1 MWFLSTCAA
10 LRTRTRTVNAVFSTF
25 VLRAYDFIEFADAMP
40 PLTSPFRV
48 NTRRAKY
55 HTISFPPFPPGR
67 LGSTLHSHLK
77 MGRHGA
83 SRSNSLSPFPFP
95 SLILPFLPCC
105 LADLFERR
113 FRDTWR
119 ASERASLGRRDSLGL
134 AHMVSTGE
142 YSGEGARESFSRAAF
157 PKFKLKHRPL
167 LFCSFCL
174 WMGRKGG
181 WSGGRGLDRPTE
193 TGRGGRPLPYYT
205 RERERERERGLL
217 AFHILNISVWTTACT
232 VV

>member
-1 MWFLSTCAA
+1 
-10 LRTRTRTVNAVFSTF
+10 
-25 VLRAYDFIEFADAMP
+25 MP

-95 SLILPFLPCC
+95 SFPC
-105 LADLFERR
+105 LAALPISLND
-113 FRDTWR
+113 
-119 ASERASLGRRDSLGL
+119 ASETLGERASGL
-134 AHMVSTGE
+134 PSVVGTR
-142 YSGEGARESFSRAAF
+142 SGWRIWSAQESIAERERERESFSRAAF

-205 RERERERERGLL
+205 RERER
-217 AFHILNISVWTTACT
+217 
-232 VV
+232 

>member
-1 MWFLSTCAA
+1 MVWLQVGSWYGPGRPYLHFESYSLAGLGLLFLLGRSLKFEIANAMWFLSTCAA

-95 SLILPFLPCC
+95 SFPC
-105 LADLFERR
+105 LAALPISLND
-113 FRDTWR
+113 
-119 ASERASLGRRDSLGL
+119 ASETLGERASGL
-134 AHMVSTGE
+134 PSVVGTR
-142 YSGEGARESFSRAAF
+142 SGWRIWSAQESIA
-157 PKFKLKHRPL
+157 
-167 LFCSFCL
+167 
-174 WMGRKGG
+174 
-181 WSGGRGLDRPTE
+181 
-193 TGRGGRPLPYYT
+193 
-205 RERERERERGLL
+205 ERERERVSLERP
-217 AFHILNISVWTTACT
+217 FQNLN
-232 VV
+232 